1 VSRTSSRKSR
11 AESGYFRHDRG
22 NYYDSD
28 SDEEQRPQTKRDLF
42 LEAELSNV
50 DSILADDK
58 AFDTDLEIEGKWE
71 KAKLDLCSDC

>member
-1 VSRTSSRKSR
+1 MSRTSSRKSR

-22 NYYDSD
+22 NNYDSD

-58 AFDTDLEIEGKWE
+58 AFDTDLEIEGKLQ
-71 KAKLDLCSDC
+71 KVKLSSCLD